1 MDVRRIQ
8 FPRETGMILL
18 MGQVIAFPA
27 EKRSAAHSVLT
38 AERRAALI
46 TGICAITFL
55 MGFFI
60 AGPMLAIYAFGFA
73 TTSHPASALTC
84 VAGLLAVWPIT
95 RFAYKR
101 I

>member
-1 MDVRRIQ
+1 
-8 FPRETGMILL
+8 

-27 EKRSAAHSVLT
+27 KRSATRVLT
-38 AERRAALI
+38 AERRAALV
-46 TGICAITFL
+46 TGLCAMTFL

-73 TTSHPASALTC
+73 TTSHPGSAITC

-95 RFAYKR
+95 RAAYKR

>member
-8 FPRETGMILL
+8 FRRETGMISP

-27 EKRSAAHSVLT
+27 ERKAAHSVLT